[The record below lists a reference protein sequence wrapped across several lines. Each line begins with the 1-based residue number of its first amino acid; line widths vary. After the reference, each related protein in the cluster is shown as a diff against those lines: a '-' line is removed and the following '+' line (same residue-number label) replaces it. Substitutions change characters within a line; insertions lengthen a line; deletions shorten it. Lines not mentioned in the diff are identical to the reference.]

1 MTYRGYQARVE
12 FDENADVFAGTVW
25 NADVLIAFQGKTVAE
40 LKKSFRDVVDTYV
53 EDCQAS
59 GKAPEKP
66 YNGTL
71 LIRVDPA
78 LHRRVALQAAA
89 SRKSMN
95 RYIQSLLE
103 RATQEA
109 PSPR

>member
-1 MTYRGYQARVE
+1 MNYRGYQARVE
-12 FDENADVFAGTVW
+12 FDENAEVFAGTVW
-25 NADVLIAFQGKTVAE
+25 NADVLIAFQGKTVTE
-40 LKKSFRDVVDTYV
+40 LKRSFRDVVDTYLA
-53 EDCQAS
+53 DCRTA

-71 LIRVDPA
+71 LIRMDPA

-95 RYIQSLLE
+95 RYVQSLLE
-103 RATQEA
+103 RATQEV